1 MRAKKWMRK
10 KKSYIEVFNI
20 VDLID
25 LKSFG
30 ADGKKW
36 QMSIYIG
43 KKDKLWVFGDARR
56 EEMMKDI
63 PLCWGLENEF
73 RMIRKTWAKWGILN
87 HSKTV
92 NMATLHKN
100 AVRLVMDNINLET
113 PEQIAGLRHSF
124 YDTAMT
130 PIFQGL
136 EAIIN
141 LQQALELREEGIL
154 DIKISFED

>member
-1 MRAKKWMRK
+1 MRK

-43 KKDKLWVFGDARR
+43 KKDKLWVFGDAGR
-56 EEMMKDI
+56 EELMKDI
-63 PLCWGLENEF
+63 PLCWGLEDEF

-100 AVRLVMDNINLET
+100 AVKVAMDNINLDLET
-113 PEQIAGLRHSF
+113 PEQIAGLRHMF

-130 PIFQGL
+130 PIFQDL

>member
-1 MRAKKWMRK
+1 MRK

-30 ADGKKW
+30 ADGEKW

-56 EEMMKDI
+56 EELMKDI

-100 AVRLVMDNINLET
+100 AVREVMNNINLET